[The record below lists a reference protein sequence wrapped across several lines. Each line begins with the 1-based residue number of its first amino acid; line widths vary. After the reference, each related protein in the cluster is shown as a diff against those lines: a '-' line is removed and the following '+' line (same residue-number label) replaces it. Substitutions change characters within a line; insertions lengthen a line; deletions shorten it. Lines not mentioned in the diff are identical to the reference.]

1 MFSLTSCNGFQQIIN
16 ETTHIQRQSS
26 SCTDLIFTDQP
37 NLSVNSGIHT
47 SLHPNC
53 HHQIIQSKFDLN
65 IFYPAPYQRLVYD
78 YKKADVSSIRKALD
92 LVNWETFFRNKNID
106 IKVSIFNETILNI
119 FSNSVP
125 NKIITCNSKDPIWM
139 NEKIKS
145 KVKSKNQLYKV
156 YTKNGRNEVDF
167 LNLKNSIAELN
178 ELVSTTKP
186 LYYKNLGKKL
196 NDPTIQTKSY
206 WTILKS
212 FYNNKNIPLVP
223 PLLINDKFVTDLKT
237 KANIFNKFF
246 AEQSTPLKNDSILP
260 TSQHVL
266 TPSRLHSINF
276 SFEEI

>member
-26 SCTDLIFTDQP
+26 YCTDLIFTDQP

-92 LVNWETFFRNKNID
+92 LVNWEKFFRNKNID